1 MSFFKKLAA
10 LFTGG
15 SSTGNRRT
23 FTIYVLSRRCNE
35 PLSANVDL
43 LNALS
48 QSEESDA
55 TYYTRK
61 VIQSSGANRC
71 FSQVEVEL
79 WFDSSR
85 NLARHAVHGGSWL
98 TEAEY
103 AAEVERFNRVAEDDA
118 SEDDA
123 ASGDSASDRADDDE
137 GPSFS

>member
-10 LFTGG
+10 LFSGG
-15 SSTGNRRT
+15 SSTGNRRS

-48 QSEESDA
+48 QSEEADA

-85 NLARHAVHGGSWL
+85 HLARHAVHGGSWL

-103 AAEVERFNRVAEDDA
+103 AAEVERFTRVPEDDA
-118 SEDDA
+118 SPGEVDDT
-123 ASGDSASDRADDDE
+123 E
-137 GPSFS
+137 GPSV